1 MATWLDDVKQA
12 LSNLGGEASLHE
24 IYKETL
30 SIRAVPVTENAE
42 AIIRR
47 TLQEHCPETG
57 TYHGGESAFRSVEG
71 LGEGRWALR

>member
-1 MATWLDDVKQA
+1 MATWLEDVRQA

-30 SIRAVPVTENAE
+30 NIRTVPVTENAE

-47 TLQEHCPETG
+47 TIQEHCPETA
-57 TYHGGESAFRSVEG
+57 TYHGGESVFRAVDSI
-71 LGEGRWALR
+71 GEGRWALR